1 MKLVEGVNRDILLKV
16 YRNRCQ
22 ELQDSLVLQQAQSV
36 ELLSK
41 NEELEKVNSE
51 LHIELENLRVRL
63 NTLESSEN

>member
-1 MKLVEGVNRDILLKV
+1 MEGVNRDILLKV

>member
-1 MKLVEGVNRDILLKV
+1 MESVNKDILLKV

-22 ELQDSLVLQQAQSV
+22 ELQDSLMFQQAQSV

-51 LHIELENLRVRL
+51 LHIELENLRIRL
-63 NTLESSEN
+63 NTLENSEN

>member
-1 MKLVEGVNRDILLKV
+1 MESVNKDILLKV

-22 ELQDSLVLQQAQSV
+22 ELQDSLMFQQAQSV

-51 LHIELENLRVRL
+51 LHIELENLQIRL
-63 NTLESSEN
+63 NTLENSEN